1 MQLRTISTP
10 DAPKAIG
17 PYSQA
22 VSADAFVFVSGQLG
36 LDPKTGN
43 LVSEDVHS
51 QSEQALKN
59 LSAILLAAGTE
70 LDHVVS
76 VDVFLTDMA
85 DFQKMNAVYE
95 TFFVNHRPARAAIG
109 VAALPKGAR
118 VEIRCMAVRR

>member
-1 MQLRTISTP
+1 MHLHTISTA

-22 VSADAFVFVSGQLG
+22 IAADAFVFVSGQLG
-36 LDPKTGN
+36 LDPETGN
-43 LVSEDVHS
+43 LVSEDVRS

-59 LSAILLAAGTE
+59 LSAILLAAGTD

-76 VDVFLTDMA
+76 VDVFLTNMA
-85 DFQKMNAVYE
+85 DFQMMNAVYE
-95 TFFVNHRPARAAIG
+95 TFFVNHRPARAAVG
-109 VAALPKGAR
+109 VAALPKGAS

>member
-1 MQLRTISTP
+1 MHLRTISTP

-43 LVSEDVHS
+43 LVSEDVRS

-59 LSAILLAAGTE
+59 LSAILLAAGTD

-95 TFFVNHRPARAAIG
+95 TFFGNHRPARAAIG